1 MVETK
6 IFTSNEEIKISKN
19 EKLKEKVKQE
29 FTRISSKTAEK
40 IIQLVMQSINNNYAA
55 CMLNR
60 IGMTENMIRKNGKF
74 IDNLNGVY
82 QLKDETFKK
91 ISSLITN
98 HINERQ
104 NNNKFLEIGE
114 ESANVFTG
122 KKIDGKKEIKDVI
135 TYVDL
140 MDDVQKESGQDADY
154 LYNFNKKIKPKSFDN
169 LDEELQIVRFDI
181 TSNAYGDT
189 IPIKYG
195 YKCDKCSYR
204 EEKEVVHYR
213 YPIDMVSIPEQK
225 IKCNKIADVGGDENS
240 DKKVK
245 VCGNMLKPSNEHST
259 MKKIFIYDAVI
270 EEKHD
275 DELYKENYKIISFK
289 TIPKG
294 PVTAAVLKINSLKSE
309 KMIFLVDYK
318 IEETKEMDYIKDE
331 NKHNI
336 FNIIDNIDEHIF
348 NVEGYKHFGY
358 LPMKIAAVLQ
368 YTASIFDNIDKNY
381 HISLTGGASTGKT
394 IFSRYWGAVLYGHE
408 MLELANVT
416 DISIASLR
424 GTSTYVT
431 IMGKTI
437 AQKINGYL
445 NSTKSI
451 IINELS
457 TNPEMKKSL
466 KGYLFN
472 PEYTFAK
479 ANGDG
484 IQNTRNAQLI
494 ITENINPEHKG
505 KYNNSVKKFYKSDEC
520 VLHEEEIIKETWN
533 DNWDLD
539 LELSDDYYDDK
550 PHLRLA
556 LYIVRN
562 KFLKAGKNWIDG
574 DELASDDRFPFYFF
588 IDSTIVSDKMR
599 ETFNSNIKHAN
610 KDKKVSRLIKSL
622 YTTTIKDK
630 ILANKKYFDVEV
642 KNQNEYVTKLTNIIT
657 EYNPLSNQRYIE
669 IFADIMKML
678 RVIDGRDY
686 FIETDLEIIQYLI
699 ESTKSKLEIYNTNIF
714 KINGPKHID
723 IPKQGVSRIFSID
736 SFN

>member
-1 MVETK
+1 MVEEKK
-6 IFTSNEEIKISKN
+6 IWISNNDILISKN
-19 EKLKEKVKQE
+19 EKLKQKIKKQ
-29 FTRISSKTAEK
+29 FTEISSKRIEK
-40 IIQLVMQSINNNYAA
+40 IIIVILDCVKNNYSG
-55 CMLNR
+55 CLLTSVG
-60 IGMTENMIRKNGKF
+60 ITENMFNKNKK
-74 IDNLNGVY
+74 IMYEQNGIY
-82 QLKDETFKK
+82 CLKDEAFKSLFK
-91 ISSLITN
+91 IIEK
-98 HINERQ
+98 HINDRRD
-104 NNNKFLEIGE
+104 NKKFLEINE
-114 ESANVFTG
+114 ESADVFTG

-135 TYVDL
+135 TYLDL

-154 LYNFNKKIKPKSFDN
+154 LYNFNDKTQIKSFDN

-181 TSNAYGDT
+181 TSNAYGDN

-195 YKCDKCSYR
+195 YKCDKCSY
-204 EEKEVVHYR
+204 KENKDVIHYR
-213 YPIDMVSIPEQK
+213 FPIDMVSIPEQK
-225 IKCNKIADVGGDENS
+225 IKCNKLVPVSEE
-240 DKKVK
+240 KTKP
-245 VCGNMLKPSNEHST
+245 CGNILKPSNEHSV

-275 DELYKENYKIISFK
+275 DELYKENYKVVSFK

-318 IEETKEMDYIKDE
+318 IEQTKEMVFVEDE

-358 LPMKIAAVLQ
+358 LPMKIALVLQ
-368 YTASIFDNIDKNY
+368 YTASIFDDIDKNY

-431 IMGKTI
+431 LMGKTI
-437 AQKINGYL
+437 SQKITGYL

-451 IINELS
+451 VINELS

-494 ITENINPEHKG
+494 ITENINPDHKG
-505 KYNNSVKKFYKSDEC
+505 KYLNSVKKFYKSDEC
-520 VLHEEEIIKETWN
+520 ILEDESIVKPSWK
-533 DNWDLD
+533 DSWDLD
-539 LELSDDYYDDK
+539 LEISDDYYDDN

-556 LYIVRN
+556 IYLVRN
-562 KFLKAGKNWIDG
+562 KMMKSGMNWIDG

-588 IDSTIVSDKMR
+588 IDSFIISDKMR
-599 ETFNSNIKHAN
+599 ETFNSNIKNAN
-610 KDKKVSRLIKSL
+610 KDKKVTRLVKSL

-630 ILANKKYFDVEV
+630 ILANKKYLNIEV
-642 KNQNEYVTKLTNIIT
+642 KNHSEYINKLTDIIT
-657 EYNPLSNQRYIE
+657 KYSPLANQRYIE
-669 IFADIMKML
+669 IFGDIMKML
-678 RVIDGRDY
+678 RTIDGRDY
-686 FIETDLEIIQYLI
+686 FIEEDLKIIQYLI
-699 ESTKSKLEIYNTNIF
+699 ETTKSKLEIYNTDSF
-714 KINGPKHID
+714 EINGPKQIE
-723 IPKQGVSRIFSID
+723 IPKQGYNRIISID

>member
-1 MVETK
+1 MVDK
-6 IFTSNEEIKISKN
+6 KKYLNSNDIKISKN
-19 EKLKEKVKQE
+19 EKLKKQIKKSFNE
-29 FTRISSKTAEK
+29 MSSKQIEL
-40 IIQLVMQSINNNYAA
+40 IIQSVIDTTRNNYEA
-55 CMLNR
+55 CILNSLKL
-60 IGMTENMIRKNGKF
+60 TENRFKKNKKDIYF
-74 IDNLNGVY
+74 DNGVY
-82 QLKDETFKK
+82 YLKTETLNNLKEIIKK
-91 ISSLITN
+91 
-98 HINERQ
+98 HIDERQ
-104 NNNKFLEIGE
+104 DDKKFEEITDDN
-114 ESANVFTG
+114 ADVFTG
-122 KKIDGKKEIKDVI
+122 KKLDGKKEIKDVI
-135 TYVDL
+135 TYIDL
-140 MDDVQKESGQDADY
+140 MTDVQKESGQDADY
-154 LYNFNKKIKPKSFDN
+154 LYNFTDNIETKSFDN
-169 LDEELQIVRFDI
+169 LDEELQIIKFDI

-195 YKCDKCSYR
+195 YKCDKCSYM
-204 EEKEVVHYR
+204 ESKEIIHYR

-225 IKCNKIADVGGDENS
+225 IKCNKLVPVSE
-240 DKKVK
+240 DKTKP
-245 VCGNMLKPSNEHST
+245 CGNLLKPSNEHST

-270 EEKHD
+270 EEKQD
-275 DELYKENYKIISFK
+275 DNVYRETYKIISFK

-309 KMIFLVDYK
+309 KMVFLVDYK
-318 IEETKEMDYIKDE
+318 IEETKQMDYVVDE

-336 FNIIDNIDEHIF
+336 FNIINNIDNHIF

-368 YTASIFDNIDKNY
+368 YTASIFENIDKNY

-394 IFSRYWGAVLYGHE
+394 IFSRYWGAVLYGPE

-457 TNPEMKKSL
+457 TNPDMKKSL

-494 ITENINPEHKG
+494 ITENVNPEHKG
-505 KYNNSVKKFYKSDEC
+505 KYINSVKKFYKSDEC
-520 VLHEEEIIKETWN
+520 YLEDESIIKETWN
-533 DNWDLD
+533 NSWDLD
-539 LELSDDYYDDK
+539 LELSNEFYDDK

-562 KFLKAGKNWIDG
+562 EMMKAGKNWIDG

-588 IDSTIVSDKMR
+588 IDVSKISSDMR
-599 ETFNSNIKHAN
+599 EVFNSNIKLAN
-610 KDKKVSRLIKSL
+610 KDKKVSRLVKSL
-622 YTTTIKDK
+622 YTTTIKEK
-630 ILANKKYFDVEV
+630 ILCNKKYFDVDVE
-642 KNQNEYVTKLTNIIT
+642 NQNEYITKLTNIIGK
-657 EYNPLSNQRYIE
+657 YNPSANQRYIE
-669 IFADIMKML
+669 IFANIMKML

-686 FIETDLEIIQYLI
+686 YVEEDIKIIQYLI
-699 ESTKSKLEIYNTNIF
+699 ENTKSKVEIYKTNAF
-714 KINGPKHID
+714 EINGPKNIE
-723 IPKQGVSRIFSID
+723 IPKQGVSNIFNYE
-736 SFN
+736 SFD